1 MDKDHLFLVAVFAT
15 AFFMIARFLEMKFID
30 KEYKPL
36 KILVKDA
43 IMVFGSTLVASY
55 AFFYM
60 NGSFKDFMNVIT
72 ETKTLDPAATQIFTD
87 APAF

>member
-1 MDKDHLFLVAVFAT
+1 MDTDHLFLVAVFT
-15 AFFMIARFLEMKFID
+15 VIIFLIARFIEMKFID

-36 KILVKDA
+36 KLVVKDTL
-43 IMVFGSTLVASY
+43 MVFGATLVASY
-55 AFFYM
+55 GFFYM

-87 APAF
+87 TPGF